1 MIYTLLGL
9 IRDITKGLY
18 LVIIQFF
25 TRLCYIER
33 EFPSSVS
40 LNVRLDVIP
49 RAANHERHRLVL
61 KRKALIETRCVVN
74 TWHGDIILE
83 ERGVIGIGSIVIGP
97 ALFGEGSGCGQNC
110 FICAVSHLYQ
120 DTSINFKEQ
129 GLKVLQVVIEK
140 NVWIGSNSVI
150 LPGVRIGS
158 NSVVGAG
165 SVVVNDIPSYSVALG
180 NPARVV
186 KRYDFETRQWIKT

>member
-61 KRKALIETRCVVN
+61 KRK
-74 TWHGDIILE
+74 
-83 ERGVIGIGSIVIGP
+83 S
-97 ALFGEGSGCGQNC
+97 
-110 FICAVSHLYQ
+110 
-120 DTSINFKEQ
+120 
-129 GLKVLQVVIEK
+129 LQV
-140 NVWIGSNSVI
+140 
-150 LPGVRIGS
+150 L
-158 NSVVGAG
+158 A
-165 SVVVNDIPSYSVALG
+165 
-180 NPARVV
+180 
-186 KRYDFETRQWIKT
+186 